1 MKASN
6 TLGSFGTPPTKPD
19 QKKTS
24 SYVDK
29 FTSSPG
35 QMSEKSQLLTE
46 AMSSYSSETQS
57 SVNDDDDVY
66 SRVSSSQ
73 EEDEDESTF
82 EDYASNL
89 LFLLGS
95 ILFVW
100 LAVWDL
106 LDDDFGWG
114 DDDDSTDDDGYKGS
128 PIKIMGTMLSDP
140 YVALSAI
147 AALLYVFDACFQ
159 MAKLFCHGDAS
170 SESKSNSD
178 TFIGNEIG
186 SDRESMLLYSD
197 DQKESVCNYYR
208 HDSND
213 VGHRLTLKS
222 NNNNLCG
229 SFWKRNGKCITSFLV
244 GSTFGIAAFLDLV
257 SGLIVDWDEDTSDMF
272 DMVAVHLYLINSL
285 ILCAPIFSK
294 CFYNPRRIIPRY
306 RSEKL
311 EYVGDLLFL
320 AGSMIDVMCSYINL
334 DETAS
339 ISDWFFLLSAVL
351 WLIDACFYIAAD
363 WIAFHEED
371 LDEEDDIYITRLS
384 DVSDSTRSSG
394 ISMKYNPVHES
405 KLLLQNDR

>member
-6 TLGSFGTPPTKPD
+6 TLGSFDTPPTKPD

-29 FTSSPG
+29 FTLSPG

-57 SVNDDDDVY
+57 SVNDDDDDY

-73 EEDEDESTF
+73 EDEDESTF

-159 MAKLFCHGDAS
+159 MAKLFCHGDAT

-208 HDSND
+208 QDSND

-294 CFYNPRRIIPRY
+294 CFHNPRRIIPRY

-371 LDEEDDIYITRLS
+371 LEEDDDIYITRLS
-384 DVSDSTRSSG
+384 DVSHSTRSSV